1 MKIEVFFKI
10 KNEAAAGERF
20 VEDINF
26 AVMWK
31 AK

>member
-10 KNEAAAGERF
+10 KNDAAAGERF
-20 VEDINF
+20 VEDMNV
-26 AVMWK
+26 AVRWK